1 MHGIGVIPAIYAVSP
16 VSEGGFGVWFF
27 SFACFVLVFFLGK
40 YDSENN

>member
-16 VSEGGFGVWFF
+16 VSKGGFGVWFF
-27 SFACFVLVFFLGK
+27 FRLLGLVFFLSK